1 MPMSSEGDVG
11 TQSSAGSWA
20 LGEEREAPQE
30 DKKHAPCAHSQ
41 GPWSYARVS
50 C

>member
-1 MPMSSEGDVG
+1 MSSEGDVG
-11 TQSSAGSWA
+11 TQSSAGSRA
-20 LGEEREAPQE
+20 LGEEGEAAQE
-30 DKKHAPCAHSQ
+30 DKKHARRARSQ